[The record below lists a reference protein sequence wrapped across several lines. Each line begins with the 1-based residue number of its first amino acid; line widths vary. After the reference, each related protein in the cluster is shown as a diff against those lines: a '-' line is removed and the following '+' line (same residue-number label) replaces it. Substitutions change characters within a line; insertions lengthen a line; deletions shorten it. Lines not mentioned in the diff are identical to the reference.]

1 MKRKSLFALSAV
13 VVITAAAAAAALWSG
28 GETFRSSGA
37 VAAVP
42 ADQTEL
48 IKRGEYLARA
58 GDCIACHTVRG
69 GKTFAGGLPM
79 LTPFGTLYTPNITP
93 DDQYGIG
100 KWTSDDFY
108 RSIHV
113 GRSKD
118 GSLLYPAM
126 PFTAY
131 TKVTRADS
139 DAMFAYMRSVPP
151 VNVPS
156 RPHEL
161 RFPFNNRNLLI
172 GWRTLFFSEGEFKPD
187 PTKSVEWNR
196 GAYLIEGLGHC
207 SMCHTSINAMGGPV
221 SSAAFGGGLIPLQ
234 NWYAP
239 SLTSNKE
246 AGLGDWDIKDINDLL
261 KTGVS
266 QRGAVFGPMAEVVHN
281 SLQYLSDADIN
292 AMSTFL
298 KSIPQKGEAPE
309 TMQFE
314 TSAQFGSEL
323 LQQGKKIY
331 TENCAKCHAE
341 NGLGKPPAYPP
352 LANNPSIQMQSA
364 VNPIR
369 MTLNGGYPPSTEGNP
384 MPHGMPPFAQALS
397 DTEVASVV
405 TYIRMSWGNH
415 GTPVSPQQV
424 SNLRFGSARLIE
436 EAFSAGSGKIR

>member
-13 VVITAAAAAAALWSG
+13 VVLTAAAAAAALWSG
-28 GETFRSSGA
+28 GDAFHSSGA

-79 LTPFGTLYTPNITP
+79 LTPFGTMYTPNITP

-108 RSIHV
+108 RSIHN

-139 DAMFAYMRSVPP
+139 DAMYAYMRSVPP
-151 VNVPS
+151 VNEPS

-161 RFPFNNRNLLI
+161 RFPFNQRNMLI
-172 GWRTLFFSEGEFKPD
+172 GWRVLFFREGEFKPD

-207 SMCHTSINAMGGPV
+207 SMCHTSINPLGGPV

-246 AGLGDWDIKDINDLL
+246 AGLGDWDAKDINDLL

-281 SLQYLSDADIN
+281 SLQYMTDADIS
-292 AMSTFL
+292 AMTTYL
-298 KSIPQKGEAPE
+298 KSIPQKKEAPE

-314 TSAQFGSEL
+314 TSEKFGGEL
-323 LQQGKKIY
+323 LVQGKKIY

-352 LANNPSIQMQSA
+352 LANNQSIQMQSA

-384 MPHGMPPFAQALS
+384 HPYGMPPFAQALS
-397 DTEVASVV
+397 DTEVAAVV

-424 SNLRFGSARLIE
+424 SNLRSAPLD
-436 EAFSAGSGKIR
+436 

>member
-13 VVITAAAAAAALWSG
+13 VVAAVAAAAALWSG
-28 GETFRSSGA
+28 GDNLHSRGA
-37 VAAVP
+37 VAAQP
-42 ADQTEL
+42 TDQAEL

-69 GKTFAGGLPM
+69 GQTFAGGLPM
-79 LTPFGTLYTPNITP
+79 LTPFGTLFTPNITP
-93 DDQYGIG
+93 DDQNGIG
-100 KWTSDDFY
+100 KWSSDDFY
-108 RSIHV
+108 RSLHN

-139 DAMFAYMRSVPP
+139 DAIYAYMRSVPP

-172 GWRTLFFSEGEFKPD
+172 GWRTLFFREGEFKAD

-246 AGLGDWDIKDINDLL
+246 AGLGDWDNKDIADLL

-281 SLQYLSDADIN
+281 SMQYMSDADIG
-292 AMSTFL
+292 AMTVYL
-298 KSIPQKGEAPE
+298 KSIPQKKEAPE
-309 TMQFE
+309 SMQFE
-314 TSAQFGSEL
+314 TSAQFGTEL
-323 LQQGKKIY
+323 LSQGKKIF

-341 NGLGKPPAYPP
+341 NGLGKPPSYPP
-352 LANNPSIQMQSA
+352 LANNQSIQMPSA

-369 MTLNGGYPPSTEGNP
+369 MTLNGGYPPSTDGNP
-384 MPHGMPPFAQALS
+384 RPYGMPPFAQALS
-397 DTEVASVV
+397 DTEVAAVV

-424 SNLRFGSARLIE
+424 SNLRSAPLD
-436 EAFSAGSGKIR
+436 

>member
-1 MKRKSLFALSAV
+1 MKRKSLFALSSAV
-13 VVITAAAAAAALWSG
+13 VVAALAAGAVLWSG
-28 GETFRSSGA
+28 GDNLHSGGA
-37 VAAVP
+37 VAATP
-42 ADQTEL
+42 TDQAEL

-79 LTPFGTLYTPNITP
+79 ATPFGTLYTPNITP

-108 RSIHV
+108 RSIHN

-139 DAMFAYMRSVPP
+139 DAMYAYMRSVPP
-151 VNVPS
+151 VNVAS

-172 GWRTLFFSEGEFKPD
+172 GWRTLFFSEGEFKAD

-221 SSAAFGGGLIPLQ
+221 SSSAFAGGLIPLQ

-239 SLTSNKE
+239 SLTSSKE
-246 AGLGDWDIKDINDLL
+246 AGLGDWDIKDISDLL

-281 SLQYLSDADIN
+281 SLQYLSDDDIH

-298 KSIPQKGEAPE
+298 KSIPQKKEAPE

-314 TSAQFGSEL
+314 TSEQFGSEL
-323 LQQGKKIY
+323 LVQGKKIY
-331 TENCAKCHAE
+331 NENCAKCHAE

-352 LANNPSIQMQSA
+352 LATNQSIQMQSA

-369 MTLNGGYPPSTEGNP
+369 MVLNGGFPPSTGGNP
-384 MPHGMPPFAQALS
+384 QPYGMPPFAQALS
-397 DTEVASVV
+397 DTEVAAVV

-415 GTPVSPQQV
+415 GTPVAPQQV
-424 SNLRFGSARLIE
+424 SNLRSAPLD
-436 EAFSAGSGKIR
+436 

>member
-28 GETFRSSGA
+28 GNTFHSGGA

-79 LTPFGTLYTPNITP
+79 LTPFGTLYTPNVTP

-126 PFTAY
+126 PFTSY

-156 RPHEL
+156 SPHEL
-161 RFPFNNRNLLI
+161 RFPFNQRNMLI
-172 GWRTLFFSEGEFKPD
+172 GWRVLFFSEGEFKPD

-281 SLQYLSDADIN
+281 SLQYMTDADIN

-352 LANNPSIQMQSA
+352 LATNQSIQMQSA

-369 MTLNGGYPPSTEGNP
+369 MVLNGGYPPSTEGNP
-384 MPHGMPPFAQALS
+384 HPYGMPPFAQSLS
-397 DTEVASVV
+397 DTEVAAVV

-415 GTPVSPQQV
+415 GTPVAPQQV
-424 SNLRFGSARLIE
+424 SNLRSAPLD
-436 EAFSAGSGKIR
+436 

>member
-13 VVITAAAAAAALWSG
+13 VVAAVAAAAALWSG
-28 GETFRSSGA
+28 GDNLHSGGA
-37 VAAVP
+37 VAAPP
-42 ADQTEL
+42 ADQAEL

-79 LTPFGTLYTPNITP
+79 LTPFGTLFTPNITP

-108 RSIHV
+108 RSLHN

-139 DAMFAYMRSVPP
+139 DAIFAYMRSVTP
-151 VNVPS
+151 VNEPS

-172 GWRTLFFSEGEFKPD
+172 GWRTLFFSEGEYKPD

-281 SLQYLSDADIN
+281 SLQYMTDADIN

-352 LANNPSIQMQSA
+352 LATNQSIQMQSA

-369 MTLNGGYPPSTEGNP
+369 MVLNGGYPPSTDGNP
-384 MPHGMPPFAQALS
+384 HPYGMPPFAQALS
-397 DTEVASVV
+397 DTEVAAVV
-405 TYIRMSWGNH
+405 TYIRMSWGTH

-424 SNLRFGSARLIE
+424 SNLRSAPLD
-436 EAFSAGSGKIR
+436 

>member
-28 GETFRSSGA
+28 GDTFHSFRSGGA

-108 RSIHV
+108 RSIHL

-161 RFPFNNRNLLI
+161 RFPFNQRNMLI
-172 GWRTLFFSEGEFKPD
+172 GWRVLFFSEGEFKPD

-352 LANNPSIQMQSA
+352 LATNQSIQMPSA

-369 MTLNGGYPPSTEGNP
+369 MVLNGGYPPSTDGNP
-384 MPHGMPPFAQALS
+384 HPYGMPPFAQALS
-397 DTEVASVV
+397 DTEVAAVV

-424 SNLRFGSARLIE
+424 SNLRSAPLD
-436 EAFSAGSGKIR
+436 

>member
-1 MKRKSLFALSAV
+1 MKRKSLFALSSAV
-13 VVITAAAAAAALWSG
+13 VVAAVAAGAVLWSG
-28 GETFRSSGA
+28 GENLHSGGA
-37 VAAVP
+37 NAATP
-42 ADQTEL
+42 ADNAAL
-48 IKRGEYLARA
+48 IKQGEYLARA

-69 GKTFAGGLPM
+69 GKQFAGGLPM
-79 LTPFGTLYTPNITP
+79 ATPFGTMFTPNITP

-108 RSIHV
+108 RAMHT

-118 GSLLYPAM
+118 GSLLYPGF
-126 PFTAY
+126 PFTSY
-131 TKVTRADS
+131 TKVTRGDS
-139 DAMFAYMRSVPP
+139 DAIYAYLRSVPP
-151 VNVPS
+151 VNEPS

-172 GWRTLFFSEGEFKPD
+172 GWRTLFFSEGEYKPD

-196 GAYLIEGLGHC
+196 GAYLVEGLGHC
-207 SMCHTSINAMGGPV
+207 GMCHTSINAMGGPV
-221 SSAAFGGGLIPLQ
+221 SSAAFAGGLIPLQ

-246 AGLGDWDIKDINDLL
+246 AGLGDWDLKDINDLL

-281 SLQYLSDADIN
+281 SLQYMTDADVN
-292 AMSTFL
+292 AISTYL
-298 KSIPQKGEAPE
+298 KSIPQNKEAPE
-309 TMQFE
+309 VMQLE
-314 TSAQFGSEL
+314 TSEKFGGEL
-323 LQQGKKIY
+323 LTLGKKVY

-352 LANNPSIQMQSA
+352 LANNQSIQMQSA
-364 VNPIR
+364 VNPVR
-369 MTLNGGYPPSTEGNP
+369 MTLNGGYPPSTKGNP

-397 DTEVASVV
+397 DTEVAAVV

-415 GTPVSPQQV
+415 GKPVSPQQV
-424 SNLRFGSARLIE
+424 SNLRSAPLD
-436 EAFSAGSGKIR
+436 

>member
-28 GETFRSSGA
+28 GNTFHSGGA

-108 RSIHV
+108 RSIHL

-151 VNVPS
+151 VNVAS

-161 RFPFNNRNLLI
+161 RFPFNQRNMLI
-172 GWRTLFFSEGEFKPD
+172 GWRVLFFSEGEFKPD

-207 SMCHTSINAMGGPV
+207 SMCHTSINPLGGPV

-281 SLQYLSDADIN
+281 SLQYMTDADIN

-352 LANNPSIQMQSA
+352 LATNQSIQMQSA

-369 MTLNGGYPPSTEGNP
+369 MVLNGGYPPSTEGNP
-384 MPHGMPPFAQALS
+384 HPYGMPPFAQSLS
-397 DTEVASVV
+397 DTEVAAVV

-424 SNLRFGSARLIE
+424 SNLRSAPLD
-436 EAFSAGSGKIR
+436 

>member
-13 VVITAAAAAAALWSG
+13 VVAAVAAAAALWSG
-28 GETFRSSGA
+28 GDNLHSGGA
-37 VAAVP
+37 VAAPP
-42 ADQTEL
+42 ADQAEL

-79 LTPFGTLYTPNITP
+79 LTPFGTLFTPNITP

-108 RSIHV
+108 RSLHN

-139 DAMFAYMRSVPP
+139 DAIFAFMRSQTP
-151 VNVPS
+151 VNEPS

-172 GWRTLFFSEGEFKPD
+172 GWRTLFFSEGEYKPD

-281 SLQYLSDADIN
+281 SMQYMTDADIN

-298 KSIPQKGEAPE
+298 KSIPQKAEAPE

-352 LANNPSIQMQSA
+352 LATNQSIQMPSA

-369 MTLNGGYPPSTEGNP
+369 MVLNGGYPPSTEGNP
-384 MPHGMPPFAQALS
+384 HPYGMPPFAQSLS
-397 DTEVASVV
+397 DTEVAAVV

-424 SNLRFGSARLIE
+424 SNLRSAPLD
-436 EAFSAGSGKIR
+436 